1 MEAALGA
8 LCRGGGWSYAAVWRF
23 HPHDPRLL
31 TVGESYCEDEARTV
45 LEKMLTQ
52 VHIVGEGVIGDAIVS
67 GNYKWIFSDTWHV
80 LNQTNPAANRDLF
93 QTIAI
98 LPLQL
103 QGMVQFGS
111 FRKVP
116 RNSDFLNQV
125 RYIIDQ
131 MKGAS
136 KDHPLAH
143 TQINLPTYGQQ
154 TILSSLGSANDI
166 LVRNKANPPQNEKLE
181 ENIKRIESLRSSIY
195 SPINSQGSLNDITSQ
210 GSGNSTM
217 HSHMLALPANVSIC
231 EIKEPDNVTDFLH
244 RHVDA
249 TTPLQVSSN
258 REHDSIIVS
267 LMSAYK
273 NLNSL
278 HGAEKESSGQNV
290 PEYESYRCSA
300 TSSPNSGLDELCYS
314 GAGFSSSFTTVHRK
328 AKKCHQNDSGNLL
341 HNSTS
346 FSSNP
351 CFSKI
356 QESSTARHPALV
368 HEQLLVPD
376 LREGPSHFSPE
387 ESFIQLTDATQTTCQ
402 ISSEF
407 LELPNKIPEEAIG
420 RTSDDDMKDC
430 DANNGLLESMIV
442 DLSTN
447 NFVQDWSGDSVL
459 QAGNLPNLGGTHS
472 VSVRELGDK
481 HSLSTR
487 DSGFP
492 AISVIEQLLG
502 GGAHKPGGH
511 IPFVMKDD
519 AFSSSNFS
527 ATSRYIF
534 GRQLQSQHSKFK
546 GSQSNNPEG
555 MKFAKK
561 RARAEYEDENL
572 SANNLQ
578 MLCEERGFFLEIA
591 DNIRGFGLT
600 ILKGLMEARDGK
612 IWARFLLEVEKR
624 VMSYILHLQLHW
636 PCCLNNT
643 SVFFFFQAN
652 RDVTRMDIFL
662 SLVQLLEQNSLVG
675 SSDQVTKVMNN
686 GVPSFAD
693 HQRSLLPVPVGI
705 AEQLQ

>member
-31 TVGESYCEDEARTV
+31 TVVESYCEDEARTV

-52 VHIVGEGVIGDAIVS
+52 VHIVGEG
-67 GNYKWIFSDTWHV
+67 DTWHV
-80 LNQTNPAANRDLF
+80 LNQTNPEANRDLF
-93 QTIAI
+93 QGHAWWQHQFLNGIKTIAI
-98 LPLQL
+98 IPLQL

-116 RNSDFLNQV
+116 TNSDFLNQV

-136 KDHPLAH
+136 KDHPLVH

-154 TILSSLGSANDI
+154 TILNSLGSANDI
-166 LVRNKANPPQNEKLE
+166 LVQNKANPSQNEKLE
-181 ENIKRIESLRSSIY
+181 DHIKRIKSLRSSIY
-195 SPINSQGSLNDITSQ
+195 SPINSQGSLNDVTSQ

-231 EIKEPDNVTDFLH
+231 EIKELDNVTDFLH
-244 RHVDA
+244 WHVDA
-249 TTPLQVSSN
+249 TTPLQVGSN
-258 REHDSIIVS
+258 RGPDSIIVS
-267 LMSAYK
+267 IMSAYK

-278 HGAEKESSGQNV
+278 HGTEKESSGQNV
-290 PEYESYRCSA
+290 TEYQPYRCSA

-314 GAGFSSSFTTVHRK
+314 GAGFSSSFTTISK
-328 AKKCHQNDSGNLL
+328 AKTCLQDDSGNLL

-356 QESSTARHPALV
+356 QENSTARHPALV

-376 LREGPSHFSPE
+376 PREGPSLFSPE
-387 ESFIQLTDATQTTCQ
+387 ESFIQLMDATLTTCQ
-402 ISSEF
+402 ISNEF
-407 LELPNKIPEEAIG
+407 PELPNRTPEEAIG
-420 RTSDDDMKDC
+420 RTSDDDMKEC

-447 NFVQDWSGDSVL
+447 SFVQDWSDESVL

-472 VSVRELGDK
+472 ESVRELGNK
-481 HSLSTR
+481 HSLSTG

-511 IPFVMKDD
+511 TPCVMKDD
-519 AFSSSNFS
+519 AFASSINAQNGSS
-527 ATSRYIF
+527 KATSVPPADTSLDDSCSLNT
-534 GRQLQSQHSKFK
+534 GNSK

-600 ILKGLMEARDGK
+600 IVKGLMEARDGK
-612 IWARFLLEVEKR
+612 IWARFLVE
-624 VMSYILHLQLHW
+624 
-636 PCCLNNT
+636 
-643 SVFFFFQAN
+643 AN

-662 SLVQLLEQNSLVG
+662 SLVQLLEQNSIVG

-686 GVPSFAD
+686 GFHPLRIISGLCYRFRLA
-693 HQRSLLPVPVGI
+693 LLSDYNNS
-705 AEQLQ
+705 